1 LPRIKKSIIYMSRIV
16 NKRRT
21 KFMAERRVY
30 VDYNATT
37 PLKEEVK
44 AAMIEDFDIYGNAS
58 SMHASGRL
66 AHARVEEA
74 RRAVGELLGAPAED
88 LIFTSGGSES
98 NNTVFQTMR
107 RLGSGPDGRVLPEG
121 RTEII
126 TTAIEH
132 PCVLNSAAFLR
143 TLGFKVTFLP
153 VDGYGKILLD
163 ELKAALSEK
172 TLFVSVMMAN
182 NEIGTIQDIR
192 EIAALTKAAGAW
204 FHTDAVQAVGKIPVN
219 ARELGVDYLTM
230 SAHKI
235 YGPKGIGALYVRK
248 GAPLFP
254 LIHGG
259 HQEDGFRAGTY
270 NNIGILGFGKAAVLA
285 LGDLDKYGREIRTLR
300 TRLRDGLLER
310 VPNIKINGHPEDVL
324 PNTLNVSFPGAEG
337 ESILLSM
344 DIMGIEAST
353 GSACASGSLEP
364 SHVLMAIGVGPELA
378 HGSIRFSLGWGI
390 TAEDIDYILET
401 VPPIIARLRAMSTLA
416 S

>member
-1 LPRIKKSIIYMSRIV
+1 MPGLRIYM
-16 NKRRT
+16 
-21 KFMAERRVY
+21 
-30 VDYNATT
+30 DYNATT
-37 PLKEEVK
+37 PLKAEVK

-58 SMHASGRL
+58 SLHAEGRL
-66 AHARVEEA
+66 AHGRVEEA
-74 RRAVGELLGAPAED
+74 RQAVGALLGGPARGI
-88 LIFTSGGSES
+88 IFTSGGSES

-107 RLGSGPDGRVLPEG
+107 RLADGPGANPLSGG

-132 PCVLNSAAFLR
+132 PCVFNSAQYLN

-153 VDGYGKILLD
+153 VDEYGKVRMD
-163 ELKAALSEK
+163 AFQAALSSR

-192 EIAALTKAAGAW
+192 EITALAHEKGALV
-204 FHTDAVQAVGKIPVN
+204 HTDAVQAVGKIPVN
-219 ARELGVDYLTM
+219 VEDLGMDYLTM

-235 YGPKGIGALYVRK
+235 YGPKGIGALYVK
-248 GAPLFP
+248 PGAPIYP

-285 LGDLDKYGREIRTLR
+285 REGLDSYGKEMRILR
-300 TRLRDGLLER
+300 NRLKDGL
-310 VPNIKINGHPEDVL
+310 VKTIPNIKINGHPEDVL

-337 ESILLSM
+337 ESILLAL
-344 DIMGIEAST
+344 DLAGIDVST

-364 SHVLMAIGVGPELA
+364 SHVLLAIGVGPELA

-390 TAEDIDYILET
+390 TEKDIDYVTATL
-401 VPPIIARLRAMSTLA
+401 PPIISRLRSMSTV
-416 S
+416 SSEIPVKKIS

>member
-1 LPRIKKSIIYMSRIV
+1 M
-16 NKRRT
+16 T
-21 KFMAERRVY
+21 ERRVY

-44 AAMIEDFDIYGNAS
+44 AAMIEDFGIYGNAS

-74 RRAVGELLGAPAED
+74 RQAVGKLLGAPAAD

-107 RLGSGPDGRVLPEG
+107 RLGSGPDGKVLPEG
-121 RTEII
+121 RTEIV

-132 PCVLNSAAFLR
+132 PCVLNSATFLQ

-153 VDGYGKILLD
+153 VDEYGKILP
-163 ELKAALSEK
+163 EKLKAALNER

-192 EIAALTKAAGAW
+192 ELAALARDAGAW
-204 FHTDAVQAVGKIPVN
+204 FHTDAVQAVGKIPVDV
-219 ARELGVDYLTM
+219 RELGVDYLTM

-235 YGPKGIGALYVRK
+235 YGPKGIGALFVREK
-248 GAPLFP
+248 APLFP

-270 NNIGILGFGKAAVLA
+270 NNIGILGFGKAAEHALA
-285 LGDLDKYGREIRTLR
+285 DLDAYGKTIAPLR
-300 TRLRDGLLER
+300 AFLRDGLLEK
-310 VPNIKINGHPEDVL
+310 VPNIRINGHPQDVL
-324 PNTLNVSFPGAEG
+324 PNTLDVSFPGAEG

-364 SHVLMAIGVGPELA
+364 SHVLMAIGAGPEWA
-378 HGSIRFSLGWGI
+378 HGSIRFSLGWGL
-390 TAEDIDYILET
+390 TEEDIRYVIET
-401 VPPIIARLRAMSTLA
+401 VPPIIARLRAMS
-416 S
+416 SVQV